1 MIASLLAIALV
12 GGILA
17 GPILSQV
24 ESPAYTTLS
33 TQDNIEIRQ
42 YPPTIL
48 ATVNIE
54 GEREQ
59 AIGDGFRILADYIFG
74 KNTLGP
80 NTAGQS
86 IAMTAPVQQQE
97 ISQKIAMTAPVQ
109 LQGAGNQNT
118 NNQNAKNTWQVSFVM
133 PAQYTLQTL
142 PKPIDTRIR
151 IEQTQ
156 PKQTIAI
163 RFSGR
168 ATPDNINRHE
178 TALLQHIEKNKIET
192 TGLPVYA
199 FYNPPITLPVLR
211 RNEIMLDIKTP

>member
-1 MIASLLAIALV
+1 MIATLLAIALV
-12 GGILA
+12 GGVLA

-24 ESPAYTTLS
+24 ESPNYNVLNTS
-33 TQDNIEIRQ
+33 DNIEIRQ
-42 YPPTIL
+42 YPPLIL
-48 ATVNIE
+48 ATVTTQ
-54 GEREQ
+54 GEREA

-74 KNTLGP
+74 KNTTAVNGLG
-80 NTAGQS
+80 AGTTGQT

-97 ISQKIAMTAPVQ
+97 ISQSIAMTAPVQ
-109 LQGAGNQNT
+109 QQGAGN
-118 NNQNAKNTWQVSFVM
+118 TWQISFVM

-142 PKPIDTRIR
+142 PKPIDARIR

-163 RFSGR
+163 RFTGR
-168 ATPDNINRHE
+168 NTPENIQRHE
-178 TALLQHIEKNKIET
+178 TALLQYIEQNKIET

-199 FYNPPITLPVLR
+199 FYNPPITLPILR